1 MIVTRI
7 TAVLGLLLALAGC
20 TGGAPDRPASVDE
33 VFTDASSQTW
43 SARTFTCL
51 EQDANGN
58 CDKKTCKQG
67 PGGAEFDCGSWAKA
81 CLDTGHHYEGTK
93 EGGTCTRVKK

>member
-7 TAVLGLLLALAGC
+7 AAAFGLLLALVGCAGA
-20 TGGAPDRPASVDE
+20 GPERQPSVTE

-51 EQDANGN
+51 EQDASGN

-67 PGGAEFDCGSWAKA
+67 PGGAEFDCGSWGKA
-81 CLDTGHHYEGTK
+81 CIDTGNHYEGTK
-93 EGGTCTRVKK
+93 EEGTCTRVKR